1 MGQTVTTKEENEAI
15 KRYVVRF
22 LDTQEEF
29 KRAEEE
35 YKKERKEFQEIVR
48 DFMGRNGMQKFR
60 FKSPRGTRFS
70 VSDVKQRKVVWLI
83 DVLKQKLPKCVLKHV
98 ISKTYTV
105 NDWDGFKDYMKAL
118 GADPKVLISYFDVKE
133 EVDEQAL
140 NEAEEQEA
148 ITAEDVEGCY
158 EIKENEGYVRIMELE

>member
-1 MGQTVTTKEENEAI
+1 MRGI
-15 KRYVVRF
+15 K
-22 LDTQEEF
+22 
-29 KRAEEE
+29 
-35 YKKERKEFQEIVR
+35 
-48 DFMGRNGMQKFR
+48 
-60 FKSPRGTRFS
+60 FS

-83 DVLKQKLPKCVLKHV
+83 DVLKQKLPKCVLKYV
-98 ISKTYTV
+98 IRKTYTV

-140 NEAEEQEA
+140 DEAQEQEA

-158 EIKENEGYVRIMELE
+158 EIKENEGYVRITELD